1 MPNWCENKVEIEGP
15 AEAMNY
21 FLDTYCERDPE
32 NENLC
37 RICFGKVIPIEQMP
51 DEEGQIKGFAQVQHQ
66 TERWGCKWDT
76 DGDFRLDIHKV
87 HRTATGEDGE
97 SIDAPEEIVICGYM
111 DTPWGPPEQVVAR
124 IREMFCNDPKLNDPK
139 LAGCFMNEWFYKE
152 PGCELA
158 GWL

>member
-1 MPNWCENKVEIEGP
+1 MPNWCENNVDIEGP
-15 AEAMNY
+15 AAAMNH

-51 DEEGQIKGFAQVQHQ
+51 DEEGQIRGFAQVEHQ

-76 DGDFRLDIHKV
+76 DGDFRLEISRVSRPLAGD
-87 HRTATGEDGE
+87 DGE
-97 SIDAPEEIVICGYM
+97 SVDEIQICGYM
-111 DTPWGPPEQVVAR
+111 DTPWGPPEHVVER
-124 IREMFCNDPKLNDPK
+124 IRKMFSTDPK

-152 PGCELA
+152 PGMELA